1 MKAFKGVSSA
11 VPMAH
16 GSSLTEIFN
25 AVNKVFIPRH
35 RKESYVDKKFE
46 ETALLI
52 WKICFLFEHI
62 FSKYNASASLNT
74 RGKYSTQVSGE

>member
-16 GSSLTEIFN
+16 GSSLTER
-25 AVNKVFIPRH
+25 KVTLTRNL
-35 RKESYVDKKFE
+35 KKLLCKFE
-46 ETALLI
+46 KFASFSNT
-52 WKICFLFEHI
+52 

-74 RGKYSTQVSGE
+74 RGKYST